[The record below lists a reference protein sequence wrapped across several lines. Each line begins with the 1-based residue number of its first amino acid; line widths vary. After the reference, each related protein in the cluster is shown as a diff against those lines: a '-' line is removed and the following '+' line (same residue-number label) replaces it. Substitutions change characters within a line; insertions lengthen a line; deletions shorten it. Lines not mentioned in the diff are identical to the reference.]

1 MCENPFLK
9 QFVDMRRSLLK
20 EETKSTA
27 PQVKKG
33 KKGTGEAISSNLTE
47 DTLAGLIEQKPGKK
61 KVEEYF
67 QKECTRLTTE
77 KMK

>member
-1 MCENPFLK
+1 MAQP
-9 QFVDMRRSLLK
+9 
-20 EETKSTA
+20 
-27 PQVKKG
+27 KK
-33 KKGTGEAISSNLTE
+33 KKGTGEAISQQMTE
-47 DTLAGLIEQKPGKK
+47 DTLAGIIESKPGKK